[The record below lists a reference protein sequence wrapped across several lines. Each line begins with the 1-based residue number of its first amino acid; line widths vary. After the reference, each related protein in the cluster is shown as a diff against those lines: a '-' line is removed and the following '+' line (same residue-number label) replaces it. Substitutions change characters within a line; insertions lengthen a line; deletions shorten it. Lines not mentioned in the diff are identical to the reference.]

1 MLFEAVEGL
10 DRRGGY
16 RRKGGCRRSVAE
28 RWQKKLAAAEIIGKA
43 NPEKEKE
50 EAEEKE
56 SEIDGDIQG
65 IQKK

>member
-1 MLFEAVEGL
+1 M
-10 DRRGGY
+10 
-16 RRKGGCRRSVAE
+16 
-28 RWQKKLAAAEIIGKA
+28 AAAEIIGKA